1 MSIWA
6 RLMSYFASG
15 SNEAP
20 SSRRLSASSETALAA
35 SIEGLLPGD
44 RGWITFQDAR
54 DMFSA
59 LDDEYAFG
67 EMDDDGKRNLAS
79 FAASHRADPDFR
91 PVEGAFT
98 SSEMQIRKATGPIS
112 CTSRAGCTPRTDTHN
127 RIDHDV
133 RTPEAAIDKGAP
145 QGLRSGGGAF

>member
-44 RGWITFQDAR
+44 RGWITIQDAR
-54 DMFSA
+54 AMFSA

-67 EMDDDGKRNLAS
+67 GMDDDGKRNLAS
-79 FAASHRADPDFR
+79 FGACAAARHQFA
-91 PVEGAFT
+91 PVEGRFYF
-98 SSEMQIRKATGPIS
+98 I
-112 CTSRAGCTPRTDTHN
+112 
-127 RIDHDV
+127 
-133 RTPEAAIDKGAP
+133 
-145 QGLRSGGGAF
+145 

>member
-35 SIEGLLPGD
+35 SMEGLLPGD

-91 PVEGAFT
+91 PVEGRVYF
-98 SSEMQIRKATGPIS
+98 
-112 CTSRAGCTPRTDTHN
+112 
-127 RIDHDV
+127 V
-133 RTPEAAIDKGAP
+133 RNAN
-145 QGLRSGGGAF
+145 